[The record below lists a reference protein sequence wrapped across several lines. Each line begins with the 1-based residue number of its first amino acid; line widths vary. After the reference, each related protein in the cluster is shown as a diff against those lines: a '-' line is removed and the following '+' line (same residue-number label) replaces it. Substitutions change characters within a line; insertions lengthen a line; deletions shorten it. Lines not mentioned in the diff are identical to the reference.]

1 MYQWISWSFIATFH
15 PLDLVNFCSPCKV
28 MQLSAEFAEVHS
40 QVVHCQAG
48 LPNPPFL
55 TSFGNR
61 QISADLFKQI
71 LTAAPN
77 QVQPD
82 IWRLWNLSWIV
93 WRKRWRMK
101 LNATRPPSTRQ
112 GFSDIWFTF
121 GTGLAPDNP
130 GIRHKNSQQSKCD
143 HTLIQLSWG
152 KRSWRHDVFFAAWFE
167 SICWRSQRRA
177 EGGRIHKTN
186 RCHQWL
192 TVMFQSCYV
201 VLHNSKPR
209 RPTYFELRKLLC
221 QEIASHSQQLE
232 GELNEAKINQAH
244 VGGELFAFR
253 AETSHWN
260 INSMCQGKE
269 PRKARTNGT
278 DGRAIGRTSCIGRT
292 ALCPFGNLVSL
303 HLSS

>member
-112 GFSDIWFTF
+112 GFSDIWFKI

-143 HTLIQLSWG
+143 HTLVQPSWG
-152 KRSWRHDVFFAAWFE
+152 KRSSRHDVFFAAWFE

-177 EGGRIHKTN
+177 EGGRIHKAKQTDIIN
-186 RCHQWL
+186 RL
-192 TVMFQSCYV
+192 RSCYNHV
-201 VLHNSKPR
+201 TSCCTIRNPEGRRILNSGSCFVRRLHHIPNNLKVNL
-209 RPTYFELRKLLC
+209 LRQKS
-221 QEIASHSQQLE
+221 I
-232 GELNEAKINQAH
+232 
-244 VGGELFAFR
+244 R
-253 AETSHWN
+253 
-260 INSMCQGKE
+260 
-269 PRKARTNGT
+269 
-278 DGRAIGRTSCIGRT
+278 RTSG
-292 ALCPFGNLVSL
+292 VSFL
-303 HLSS
+303 PSVQRQAIEISTPCVKAKSQEKQEQTEQMAERLGQRLASVEQLSARLGT